1 LGFLAVFI
9 HGQGLFEEDGP
20 DNDDLDVY
28 SLGKIGTLEE
38 RITSLKKREAEA
50 GKKDRERQNSK
61 RRTKKLNRKSELN
74 ESKKTKFK
82 KTHKKTKQEIRV
94 E

>member
-1 LGFLAVFI
+1 M
-9 HGQGLFEEDGP
+9 
-20 DNDDLDVY
+20 
-28 SLGKIGTLEE
+28 GKIGTLEE

-74 ESKKTKFK
+74 EAKNTTQMAYYINSKKNSPS
-82 KTHKKTKQEIRV
+82 V
-94 E
+94 SNY